1 MQDRPTPSE
10 LLATIADLLE
20 GPVLGATRGPLQHQV
35 RVAGNLCRILEREA
49 RLGAAHEAR
58 EVELLAGALGEPA
71 RGRDALAEP
80 GNGLAALAEPGNGL
94 AALAEPGA
102 RLAALALSRRLVERL
117 AAGDEALERR
127 AWAALVE
134 IVRGKL
140 AVAKP
145 GHDAFDFSAEL
156 D

>member
-1 MQDRPTPSE
+1 MQDRPSASE

-20 GPVLGATRGPLQHQV
+20 GEVLPVTRGALQHSV

-58 EVELLAGALGEPA
+58 EVELLAGALGEAPA
-71 RGRDALAEP
+71 GRDALA
-80 GNGLAALAEPGNGL
+80 LSRALV
-94 AALAEPGA
+94 A
-102 RLAALALSRRLVERL
+102 RLAA
-117 AAGDEALERR
+117 GTDPALERR
-127 AWAALVE
+127 AFAALVE

-140 AVAKP
+140 AIAKP
-145 GHDAFDFSAEL
+145 GHDAYDFVAEL

>member
-1 MQDRPTPSE
+1 MLRPMQDRPTPSE
-10 LLATIADLLE
+10 LLTTIADLLE
-20 GPVLGATRGPLQHQV
+20 NELLAATRGGLQHQV

-49 RLGAAHEAR
+49 RLGAAQEAR

-71 RGRDALAEP
+71 GGRDALA
-80 GNGLAALAEPGNGL
+80 
-94 AALAEPGA
+94 
-102 RLAALALSRRLVERL
+102 LSHRLVDRL
-117 AAGDEALERR
+117 GAGPDHALERR

-140 AVAKP
+140 AIAKP
-145 GHDAFDFSAEL
+145 GHDAFDFREEL

>member
-1 MQDRPTPSE
+1 MIGAMQDRPTASE

-20 GPVLGATRGPLQHQV
+20 NEVLAATKGGLQHQV

-49 RLGAAHEAR
+49 RLGPAQEAR
-58 EVELLAGALGEPA
+58 EAALLADALGEPA
-71 RGRDALAEP
+71 AGRDALA
-80 GNGLAALAEPGNGL
+80 LSVALT
-94 AALAEPGA
+94 
-102 RLAALALSRRLVERL
+102 SRL
-117 AAGDEALERR
+117 AAGADAALERR
-127 AWAALVE
+127 AFAALAE

-145 GHDAFDFSAEL
+145 GHDAFDFAGEL